1 MIDRSNLGDLLPRET
16 FDHPSI
22 IDCLKPES
30 PRVWTTGELDSLA
43 NAIARG
49 LVRRGFGSGDRVA
62 ILSGNRAEFLA
73 AYLGTMR
80 AGLVTVPINFKL
92 PKETIRYIF
101 ADAEVRLVFAD
112 GERRGLVP
120 EGVALVDLDGGGPAG
135 LEGLVDWGPWSIVR
149 PAPEAIAKVL
159 YTSGSTGRPKGVPLP
174 HAGQLWAVAKYYVGP
189 DQGRLDRTLVVAP
202 TYHKNGLFFSMMALS
217 NQMTIV
223 SLPRF
228 DARSYLEAVAR
239 FQCTVLTGIPTMFAL
254 IARERD
260 LIESLDFSA
269 VRLVTIGSAPLTE
282 ALVDRV
288 KVIFPKAEV
297 TNGYGTTEAGPCAF
311 GVHPEGL
318 PRPPLSLGY
327 PFPDIEWRLVEGVLE
342 LKTPALMPGYL
353 NLPKATAERLKD
365 GWYSTGDIMRHDEK
379 GFFFFVGRADDMF
392 VCGGENVYP
401 GEVEKLLERHPDV
414 AEASVV
420 PVPDEVKGQIPVA
433 FVVPGPGLVLD
444 PDDVKAFALAY
455 GPAFA
460 HPRFVVVV
468 ETIPVAG
475 THKVDRR
482 MLIDQATEVVRASG
496 RRA

>member
-1 MIDRSNLGDLLPRET
+1 MDAA
-16 FDHPSI
+16 
-22 IDCLKPES
+22 
-30 PRVWTTGELDSLA
+30 A
-43 NAIARG
+43 NSVARG
-49 LVRRGFGSGDRVA
+49 LIRRGLGAGGRVGL
-62 ILSGNRAEFLA
+62 LSGNRAEFLTT
-73 AYLGTMR
+73 YLGTMR

-92 PKETIRYIF
+92 PLDTIRYIL
-101 ADAEVRLVFAD
+101 ADAGVRLVVVD
-112 GERRGLVP
+112 RERRGMVP
-120 EGVALVDLDGGGPAG
+120 DGVPVAELDGESFTELLDP
-135 LEGLVDWGPWSIVR
+135 GPWEIVT
-149 PAPEAIAKVL
+149 PKPGEIAKVL

-174 HAGQLWAVAKYYVGP
+174 HGGQLWAVAKYFVGSE
-189 DQGRLDRTLVVAP
+189 QGRLDRTLVVAP

-228 DARSYLEAVAR
+228 EARSYLEAVAR
-239 FQCTVLTGIPTMFAL
+239 YRCTVLTGIPTMFAL

-260 LIESLDFSA
+260 LIESLDFTA

-288 KVIFPKAEV
+288 KAIFPKAEV

-311 GVHPEGL
+311 GVHPDGL

-327 PFPDIEWRLVEGVLE
+327 PFSDIEWRLVEGVLE

-353 NLPKATAERLKD
+353 NLPKATAEKLKD
-365 GWYSTGDIMRHDEK
+365 GWYSTGDVMRHDEN

-401 GEVEKLLERHPDV
+401 GEVEKLLERHPSV
-414 AEASVV
+414 AQAAVV
-420 PVPDEVKGQIPVA
+420 PVPDEIKGQIPVA
-433 FVVPGPGLVLD
+433 FVVPVRGVAID
-444 PDDVKAFALAY
+444 PAEVKAFALAT

-482 MLIDQATEVVRASG
+482 ALIEEATRVVRASG
-496 RRA
+496 R